1 MARRGAAAALLSL
14 AACTFPAHAADIV
27 RGGQLYAM
35 HCANCHGPAG
45 QGIFPGTPRMNRGER
60 MMQSDLVLLDTLR
73 RGRNAM
79 PGYLGVMR
87 DRDLLDVIA
96 YLRTLQR

>member
-1 MARRGAAAALLSL
+1 MASRVAAALIVL
-14 AACTFPAHAADIV
+14 AASAAPSQAADTV

-45 QGIFPGTPRMNRGER
+45 QGIFPGTPKMNRGER
-60 MMQSDLVLLDTLR
+60 MMQSDLALLETLR
-73 RGRNAM
+73 RGKNAM
-79 PGYLGVMR
+79 PGYYGVMR

-96 YLRTLQR
+96 YVRTLQR

>member
-1 MARRGAAAALLSL
+1 MLFLAAAI
-14 AACTFPAHAADIV
+14 AAPAQAADTV

-45 QGIFPGTPRMNRGER
+45 QGIFPGTPKMNRGER
-60 MMQSDLVLLDTLR
+60 MMQSDLALLDTLR
-73 RGRNAM
+73 RGKNAM
-79 PGYLGVMR
+79 PGYRGVMR
-87 DRDLLDVIA
+87 DRDMLDVIA

>member
-1 MARRGAAAALLSL
+1 MARRSAAAVLALALLV
-14 AACTFPAHAADIV
+14 PAHAADTV

-35 HCANCHGPAG
+35 HCASCHGPAG
-45 QGIFPGTPRMNRGER
+45 QGLFPGTPRMNRGER
-60 MMQSDLVLLDTLR
+60 MMQSDLALLDTLR
-73 RGRNAM
+73 RGKNAM

>member
-1 MARRGAAAALLSL
+1 MDKRLAAALASL
-14 AACTFPAHAADIV
+14 ALVVPAQAADIAH
-27 RGGQLYAM
+27 GGQLYAM

-45 QGIFPGTPRMNRGER
+45 QGIFPGTPKLNRGER
-60 MMQSDLVLLDTLR
+60 MMQSDLALLDTLR
-73 RGRNAM
+73 RGKNAM

-87 DRDLLDVIA
+87 DKDLLDVIA

>member
-1 MARRGAAAALLSL
+1 MASRVAAALIVL
-14 AACTFPAHAADIV
+14 AASAATSQAADTV

-45 QGIFPGTPRMNRGER
+45 QGIFPGTPKMNRGER
-60 MMQSDLVLLDTLR
+60 MMQSDLALLETLR
-73 RGRNAM
+73 RGKNAM
-79 PGYLGVMR
+79 PGYYGVMR

-96 YLRTLQR
+96 YVRTLQR